1 VNLFYVLK
9 GISLV
14 FITFCVNDERAY
26 ISCRLQQYKVVEMK
40 LLAQQR
46 ELQVSLPSI
55 SVYYNTL
62 SSTIQKPDPA

>member
-1 VNLFYVLK
+1 
-9 GISLV
+9 
-14 FITFCVNDERAY
+14 
-26 ISCRLQQYKVVEMK
+26 MK

-62 SSTIQKPDPA
+62 SSTIQKPDPALPEGNPMGSLGFITL